1 VRDLI
6 QLDFADRSRRVTWP
20 GVALL
25 LLGAV
30 ASAAVIYQ
38 YRVSAQRRAGLEYRI
53 ASLMRAH
60 APAEARGEAAL
71 DAKIALSAE
80 QAAQDLATPWTLLLA
95 ELEQASKDSQ
105 GEVALLGVEPDH
117 GKHSVRVSAE
127 ARTLELALSYVQRLQ
142 GSRSLEYPMLDRH
155 EIRVDDPQRP
165 VRFELT
171 GMWRDS
177 T

>member
-1 VRDLI
+1 MRQLI
-6 QLDFADRSRRVTWP
+6 QLDFVGSPRRVTWP

-30 ASAAVIYQ
+30 ATAAVTYQ
-38 YRVSAQRRAGLEYRI
+38 YHVSAQRRAGLEYRI
-53 ASLMRAH
+53 AALIKART
-60 APAEARGEAAL
+60 PAVSPGDAAL
-71 DAKIALSAE
+71 DAKIAVSAE

-105 GEVALLGVEPDH
+105 GQVALLGVEPDH
-117 GKHSVRVSAE
+117 AKHSVRVSAE
-127 ARTLELALSYVQRLQ
+127 ARTLDLALRYVVRLQ
-142 GSRSLEYPMLDRH
+142 SSRSLEYPMLDRH
-155 EIRVDDPQRP
+155 EIRADDPQRP

-171 GMWRDS
+171 GLWKDS